1 MRKAPVLFFCP
12 PWLRGVVHQA
22 LCCVRLGT
30 GRPAG
35 AKMAQ
40 VHDARRARAQ
50 SASLLRS
57 LPPQELFLASRGGAR
72 LPCQLC
78 FERHALRVASA
89 GARAASGESLL
100 VISYPNLLRWFP
112 LGADRGSLALV
123 FLSQGT
129 FVRDSE
135 CVFDAAPASGGGG
148 ANQKPQPVRLTHN
161 RVHHGEACA
170 CTMPTRPEG
179 GTQRCRG
186 HKFLTPLFRASLAAW
201 LLSPV

>member
-89 GARAASGESLL
+89 GAERSASDLANGHPNRKGPEMQQLL
-100 VISYPNLLRWFP
+100 IKGP
-112 LGADRGSLALV
+112 
-123 FLSQGT
+123 
-129 FVRDSE
+129 
-135 CVFDAAPASGGGG
+135 
-148 ANQKPQPVRLTHN
+148 
-161 RVHHGEACA
+161 
-170 CTMPTRPEG
+170 
-179 GTQRCRG
+179 
-186 HKFLTPLFRASLAAW
+186 
-201 LLSPV
+201 